1 MKRLHCN
8 LLYLIHFHLQRN
20 FFYLKE
26 IIELYFKDHEEIR
39 LNMKLDD
46 YRFFDKRFYRIEL
59 LNYEMK

>member
-8 LLYLIHFHLQRN
+8 LLYLMHFHLQRN

-46 YRFFDKRFYRIEL
+46 IDFLINDFIESSC
-59 LNYEMK
+59 

>member
-1 MKRLHCN
+1 M
-8 LLYLIHFHLQRN
+8 HFHLQRN

-46 YRFFDKRFYRIEL
+46 IDFLINDFIESSC
-59 LNYEMK
+59 